1 MASLSRAGSEVG
13 TTQGQEP
20 SGRAKMTILIFFGGL
35 VAGFLI
41 GWISLALLT
50 LASRKNQEE
59 KSFYDELMGSHP
71 EGG

>member
-1 MASLSRAGSEVG
+1 
-13 TTQGQEP
+13 
-20 SGRAKMTILIFFGGL
+20 MTILIFFGGL

-50 LASRKNQEE
+50 LASRKNLEE
-59 KSFYDELMGSHP
+59 KAFYDEWLESHP